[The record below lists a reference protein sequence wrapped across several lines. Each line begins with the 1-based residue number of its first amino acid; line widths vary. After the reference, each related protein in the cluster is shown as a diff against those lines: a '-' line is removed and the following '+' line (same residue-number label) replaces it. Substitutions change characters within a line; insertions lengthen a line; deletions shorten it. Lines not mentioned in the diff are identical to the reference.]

1 MKKII
6 RRGDKRE
13 DVKIYD
19 FQFSK
24 QFKREDS
31 RDVYRMPKF
40 HWEHPE
46 ETQQAEAGRKIF
58 KKLDFTPLLDESSY
72 GRPPVDP
79 PPADSS
85 VFPFFGEAEQRE
97 VQEITE
103 DTQTLYVSFSHGKT
117 TLSATPAVE
126 SKKTDVAAKNAPQ
139 PMDANTHHLS
149 DTEVRAR
156 QQELNKAEKKLAE
169 LTAHIAAS
177 EAKINQL
184 IEEEAR
190 HTSAL
195 EQAKS
200 EASTV
205 LAKAREEAAAVT
217 EAARVVGHE
226 AAKQEL
232 ITIEAEKLD
241 QVRQDYVAAVTRLNE
256 AAKKFESTY
265 LGAEGELIDLAV
277 HIAGNIINAELQTN
291 RLVIVGQVKKA
302 IAELVNRE
310 KILIKVAREDYDA
323 ISKAKF
329 DLIKEVSGL
338 KTIDIEADEYLR
350 RGSCV
355 VENEYGSVQTDV
367 KGSLSEIAHALK
379 GEGVH

>member
-6 RRGDKRE
+6 RRDDKRD

-19 FQFSK
+19 FQFAK
-24 QFKREDS
+24 QFNREDS

-46 ETQQAEAGRKIF
+46 ETPDTEANRKVF

-72 GRPPVDP
+72 GRPPIDP
-79 PPADSS
+79 PPADSGF
-85 VFPFFGEAEQRE
+85 FPFFGEAEQLE

-103 DTQTLYVSFSHGKT
+103 GTQTLYVSFSHGKT
-117 TLSATPAVE
+117 TISATPAAE
-126 SKKTDVAAKNAPQ
+126 QKKSTNAKNAPQ
-139 PMDANTHHLS
+139 PSDAAAQHLS
-149 DTEVRAR
+149 DAEVRAR
-156 QQELNKAEKKLAE
+156 QYELKKTEKKLAE
-169 LTAHIAAS
+169 LTSHIATS
-177 EAKINQL
+177 EAKVNQL

-195 EQAKS
+195 EQAKG
-200 EASTV
+200 EANAV

-217 EAARVVGHE
+217 EAARAVGHE

-232 ITIEAEKLD
+232 IAIEAEKLD